1 MIFKEGKVL
10 SSALACLNS
19 DTSSLH
25 QRANAALIVA
35 NMARSEANCV
45 VLIEKGVVPIL
56 IALTKMEENKEVVIM
71 ITSFLSICTV
81 QAGSG
86 LNF

>member
-10 SSALACLNS
+10 SSALTCLNS

-25 QRANAALIVA
+25 QRANAALIIA
-35 NMARSEANCV
+35 NMARSEEKCV

-56 IALTKMEENKEVVIM
+56 IALTKMEETKEVVKVIV
-71 ITSFLSICTV
+71 TL
-81 QAGSG
+81 
-86 LNF
+86 